1 MYSRDI
7 GRKLRQRKSKVDDGL
22 TVSEK
27 RDFTNWGGYWNAD
40 TDVHFFNMN
49 KEVFKHERFDDI
61 LHITQS
67 SENTQERV
75 NPKEQR
81 CREISRV
88 LVFGH
93 HSR

>member
-1 MYSRDI
+1 MMGPRSARRGTSPI
-7 GRKLRQRKSKVDDGL
+7 
-22 TVSEK
+22 
-27 RDFTNWGGYWNAD
+27 WGGYWNAD

-49 KEVFKHERFDDI
+49 REVFKHEWYDDI
-61 LHITQS
+61 LHTTQS
-67 SENTQERV
+67 FENTQERV
-75 NPKEQR
+75 NPKEKR